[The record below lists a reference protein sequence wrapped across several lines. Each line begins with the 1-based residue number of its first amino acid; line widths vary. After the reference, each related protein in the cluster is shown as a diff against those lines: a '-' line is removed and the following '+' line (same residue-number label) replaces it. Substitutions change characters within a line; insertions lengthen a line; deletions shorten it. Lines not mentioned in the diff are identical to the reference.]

1 MTAAVEGPFRAHK
14 RESSMR
20 KRPTTSTATISTTIV
35 QQCGAPID
43 DVAKTTTP
51 PPLTSTA
58 PVLSAE
64 KSAPTGLGTRLSF
77 IALSLFSRAFAA
89 LFPSVQYVALPS
101 DSVTLQSTAA
111 RPASIH
117 LYGEE
122 YDIGAFAARHPG
134 GSLVLQQLLGQDCT
148 DVFAVHHPPRLVQ
161 QAKDVANGKPA
172 RGMLGPLHKG
182 KSSAFPAGSERSE
195 MQRDFDA
202 IVQQLEAEG
211 KFAPTPCFYF
221 TKAAILAL
229 VLATAVMLI
238 VLANNHTAHLANATL
253 VAAQLAIPA
262 LHNGTA
268 FYTTSAS
275 LAASSPS
282 MPPSILSTVLSAV
295 TPSLS
300 FWLYTLSALAIGMFW
315 QQLAFLGHDA
325 GHNQLTGST
334 RTDYAYAWLI
344 TAFFGVSG
352 SWWKRSHNVHHV
364 HTNSIE
370 CDPDIQHLPMLAVS
384 GDLLK
389 GFYSTYHQ
397 KAFTFDRVAQ
407 AFVRYQ
413 HFLYYPLMS
422 IARANLYVQSFLLV
436 LNPNV
441 QVPHRRAE
449 LFALIVYWC
458 WFIALMRLLP
468 ASHLIRFWYYTLSHA
483 VVGLIHVQITL
494 SHFAMPAYH
503 GVNMPDTLP
512 VSSTTLNDQHRDVHN
527 HTIDPATATIH
538 NAQLSDVDRFFHT
551 QFTTTMNV
559 DCSRWMDWLH
569 GGLQFQVEHHLLPR
583 LPRAHLRYAME
594 RFIKPFAHK
603 HKLPYHAYTFLEG
616 NKLVYKQ
623 LKDQASAMDQ
633 YVDGGK
639 QGPEEESLLWQGV
652 MAQG

>member
-1 MTAAVEGPFRAHK
+1 MDSSNSAHQLDASHAAAASTPLQLTASVAAADSGLL
-14 RESSMR
+14 
-20 KRPTTSTATISTTIV
+20 
-35 QQCGAPID
+35 GAIR
-43 DVAKTTTP
+43 
-51 PPLTSTA
+51 
-58 PVLSAE
+58 
-64 KSAPTGLGTRLSF
+64 TRVSFYALSF
-77 IALSLFSRAFAA
+77 LSRAFAA

-101 DSVTLQSTAA
+101 DSLTLRSTPT

-161 QAKDVANGKPA
+161 QAKDVAEGQLAK
-172 RGMLGPLHKG
+172 GMLAPLHRG
-182 KSSAFPAGSERSE
+182 KSSRFPGAGERSA

-202 IVQQLEAEG
+202 IIRQLEAEG
-211 KFAPTPCFYF
+211 KFAPTPLYYT
-221 TKAAILAL
+221 TKAVILAC
-229 VLATAVMLI
+229 VLATAVWLI
-238 VLANNHTAHLANATL
+238 LMANNHTAQLANAATL
-253 VAAQLAIPA
+253 AKPLQSTLYNNATAAI
-262 LHNGTA
+262 
-268 FYTTSAS
+268 YTTTVPLSTSA
-275 LAASSPS
+275 PTV
-282 MPPSILSTVLSAV
+282 PPSILSSLLSAV
-295 TPSLS
+295 LPSYSLL
-300 FWLYTLSALAIGMFW
+300 LYTLSALTIGMFW

-334 RTDYAYAWLI
+334 RTDYVYAWLV

-384 GDLLK
+384 EDILK

-397 KAFTFDRVAQ
+397 KTFTFDRVAQ

-413 HFLYYPLMS
+413 HLLYYPLMS

-441 QVPHRRAE
+441 KVPHRRAD
-449 LFALIVYWC
+449 LVALLLYWC

-468 ASHLIRFWYYTLSHA
+468 HSYLLRFWYYILSHA

-503 GVNMPDTLP
+503 GATMPDTLP
-512 VSSTTLNDQHRDVHN
+512 VSSTTPHDLHKHIHN
-527 HTIDPATATIH
+527 HAVDSATGTIH
-538 NAQLSDVDRFFHT
+538 NSALSEVDRFFHT

-559 DCSRWMDWLH
+559 DCSRWLDWLH

-583 LPRAHLRYAME
+583 LPRKHLRYVME
-594 RFIKPFAHK
+594 RHIRPFAAK
-603 HKLPYHAYTFLEG
+603 HKLPYHSYSFVDA
-616 NKLVYKQ
+616 NKLVYQQ
-623 LKDQASAMDQ
+623 LKQQATGWD
-633 YVDGGK
+633 K
-639 QGPEEESLLWQGV
+639 QGEAGRDGAGDDNMLWQGV

>member
-1 MTAAVEGPFRAHK
+1 MPAWVEGPVEA
-14 RESSMR
+14 SSIGSNDGTNEIR
-20 KRPTTSTATISTTIV
+20 KRAVPTSNRV
-35 QQCGAPID
+35 QQPNAA
-43 DVAKTTTP
+43 VAAAASHP
-51 PPLTSTA
+51 PPLTATASDNSILST
-58 PVLSAE
+58 VR
-64 KSAPTGLGTRLSF
+64 KQMSF
-77 IALSLFSRAFAA
+77 YALSVLSRAFAA

-101 DSVTLQSTAA
+101 DSLTLRSTPD

-122 YDIGAFAARHPG
+122 YDIGQFAARHPG

-161 QAKDVANGKPA
+161 QAKDVSDGQPA

-182 KSSAFPAGSERSE
+182 RSSAFPAAGKRSA

-202 IVQQLEAEG
+202 IIRQLEVEG
-211 KFAPTPCFYF
+211 KFAPTPVYYI
-221 TKAAILAL
+221 TKAVILAC
-229 VLATAVMLI
+229 VLATAVALI
-238 VLANNHTAHLANATL
+238 LAANSHTARLADAAAATQPMQTAL
-253 VAAQLAIPA
+253 YNNTTATYFTTAQLSSSA
-262 LHNGTA
+262 LP
-268 FYTTSAS
+268 
-275 LAASSPS
+275 L
-282 MPPSILSTVLSAV
+282 PPSLLYSLVSAV
-295 TPSLS
+295 LPSYS
-300 FWLYTLSALAIGMFW
+300 FLLYTVSALTIGMFW

-334 RTDYAYAWLI
+334 RTDYVYAWLV

-384 GDLLK
+384 EDILK

-397 KAFTFDRVAQ
+397 KTFTFDRVAQ
-407 AFVRYQ
+407 TFVRYQ
-413 HFLYYPLMS
+413 HLLYYPLMS

-441 QVPHRRAE
+441 KVPHRRAD
-449 LFALIVYWC
+449 LVALLLYWC
-458 WFIALMRLLP
+458 WFVALMRLLP
-468 ASHLIRFWYYTLSHA
+468 ASFLLRFWYYMLSHA

-503 GVNMPDTLP
+503 GATMPDTLP
-512 VSSTTLNDQHRDVHN
+512 VSSTTPHDLHRAIHN
-527 HTIDPATATIH
+527 HAVDAAAGTIH
-538 NAQLSDVDRFFHT
+538 NAELSEVDRFFHT
-551 QFTTTMNV
+551 QFSTTMNV

-583 LPRAHLRYAME
+583 LPRQHLRYAME
-594 RFIKPFAHK
+594 RYIRPFAAK
-603 HKLPYHAYTFLEG
+603 HRLPYHSYEFVAA
-616 NKLVYKQ
+616 NKLVYQQ
-623 LKDQASAMDQ
+623 LKQQANTMDKHA
-633 YVDGGK
+633 DGQREQQPG
-639 QGPEEESLLWQGV
+639 EDSMLWQGV

>member
-1 MTAAVEGPFRAHK
+1 MAAAVEGPLEANGCNTDVGT
-14 RESSMR
+14 SGLR
-20 KRPTTSTATISTTIV
+20 KRFNASGSDV
-35 QQCGAPID
+35 QSMEAPID
-43 DVAKTTTP
+43 AIAPSVLTPTAAVAHASVASAVRTRVSFYA
-51 PPLTSTA
+51 LTF
-58 PVLSAE
+58 L
-64 KSAPTGLGTRLSF
+64 
-77 IALSLFSRAFAA
+77 SRAFAA

-101 DSVTLQSTAA
+101 DSLTIRSTPD

-161 QAKDVANGKPA
+161 QAKEVAEGQQAK
-172 RGMLGPLHKG
+172 GMLTPLHKG
-182 KSSAFPAGSERSE
+182 RSGAFPAAGQRSA

-202 IVQQLEAEG
+202 IVRQLEAEG
-211 KFAPTPCFYF
+211 KFAPTPLYYIN
-221 TKAAILAL
+221 KAVILAL
-229 VLATAVMLI
+229 VLAAAVALI
-238 VLANNHTAHLANATL
+238 LLANKHTEQLANAATAVKPTQPAPYNNASTIYTTAALLSFTAPSPPTSILFTL
-253 VAAQLAIPA
+253 V
-262 LHNGTA
+262 
-268 FYTTSAS
+268 
-275 LAASSPS
+275 
-282 MPPSILSTVLSAV
+282 SAV
-295 TPSLS
+295 VPSYS
-300 FWLYTLSALAIGMFW
+300 FLLYTLSALTIGIFW

-334 RTDYAYAWLI
+334 RTDYVYAWLV

-384 GDLLK
+384 EDILK

-397 KAFTFDRVAQ
+397 KVFTFDRVAQ
-407 AFVRYQ
+407 SFVRYQ
-413 HFLYYPLMS
+413 HLLYYPLMS

-441 QVPHRRAE
+441 KVPHRRAD
-449 LFALIVYWC
+449 LVALLVYWC

-468 ASHLIRFWYYTLSHA
+468 SSYLLRFWYYMLSHA

-503 GVNMPDTLP
+503 GTAMPHTLP
-512 VSSTTLNDQHRDVHN
+512 VSSTTPHDQHKHIHN
-527 HTIDPATATIH
+527 HTVDPTTGTIH
-538 NAQLSDVDRFFHT
+538 NAQLSEVDRFFHT

-559 DCSRWMDWLH
+559 DCSRWLDWLH

-583 LPRAHLRYAME
+583 LPRKHLRYAME
-594 RFIKPFAHK
+594 RYIRPFAAK
-603 HKLPYHAYTFLEG
+603 HALPYHSYTFAAA
-616 NKLVYKQ
+616 NKLVYQQ
-623 LKDQASAMDQ
+623 LKQQASVMDKHQ
-633 YVDGGK
+633 DGAKAEAGE
-639 QGPEEESLLWQGV
+639 GSLLWQGV

>member
-1 MTAAVEGPFRAHK
+1 MTVAVEGPLDVATEKYGTGGGSEMRQRAVAGSGSVQQPSPVDSASPAPLA
-14 RESSMR
+14 R
-20 KRPTTSTATISTTIV
+20 TATADATIR
-35 QQCGAPID
+35 
-43 DVAKTTTP
+43 
-51 PPLTSTA
+51 S
-58 PVLSAE
+58 
-64 KSAPTGLGTRLSF
+64 RLSF
-77 IALSLFSRAFAA
+77 FALSCLSRAFAA

-101 DSVTLQSTAA
+101 DSLTLRSTAE

-122 YDIGAFAARHPG
+122 FDIGAFAARHPG

-161 QAKDVANGKPA
+161 QAKDIADGQPA
-172 RGMLGPLHKG
+172 KGMLGPLHKG
-182 KSSAFPAGSERSE
+182 KSRLFPAAAERSA

-211 KFAPTPCFYF
+211 KFAPTPYYYI
-221 TKAAILAL
+221 TKAVTLAL
-229 VLATAVMLI
+229 VLAAAVSLILIANEHTEQLATSATTAKPMQTAMYSNATAV
-238 VLANNHTAHLANATL
+238 
-253 VAAQLAIPA
+253 
-262 LHNGTA
+262 
-268 FYTTSAS
+268 YTTAS
-275 LAASSPS
+275 LASSAPTV
-282 MPPSILSTVLSAV
+282 PTSILSSLLWAV
-295 TPSLS
+295 TPSYSLL
-300 FWLYTLSALAIGMFW
+300 LYTLSALTIGMFW

-334 RTDYAYAWLI
+334 RTDYVYAWLV

-384 GDLLK
+384 GDILK

-397 KAFTFDRVAQ
+397 KTFTFDRVAQ

-441 QVPHRRAE
+441 KVPHRRAE
-449 LFALIVYWC
+449 LVALLVYWC

-468 ASHLIRFWYYTLSHA
+468 ASSLLRFWYYMLSHA

-503 GVNMPDTLP
+503 GSTMPDTLP
-512 VSSTTLNDQHRDVHN
+512 VSSTTPHDQHRHIHQHAVD
-527 HTIDPATATIH
+527 AAAGTIH
-538 NAQLSDVDRFFHT
+538 NAELSDVDRFFHT

-583 LPRAHLRYAME
+583 LPRKHLRYAMQ
-594 RFIKPFAHK
+594 RYIRPFAAK
-603 HKLPYHAYTFLEG
+603 HRLPYHSYSFVAG
-616 NKLVYKQ
+616 NKLVYQQ
-623 LKDQASAMDQ
+623 LKQQATAMDRHGQ
-633 YVDGGK
+633 QGK
-639 QGPEEESLLWQGV
+639 TDNGDESMLWQGV

>member
-1 MTAAVEGPFRAHK
+1 MRQRAVAGSGSVQQPSPVDSASPAPLAR
-14 RESSMR
+14 
-20 KRPTTSTATISTTIV
+20 TATADATIR
-35 QQCGAPID
+35 
-43 DVAKTTTP
+43 
-51 PPLTSTA
+51 S
-58 PVLSAE
+58 
-64 KSAPTGLGTRLSF
+64 RLSF
-77 IALSLFSRAFAA
+77 FALSCLSRAFAA

-101 DSVTLQSTAA
+101 DSLTLRSTAE

-122 YDIGAFAARHPG
+122 FDIGAFAARHPG

-161 QAKDVANGKPA
+161 QAKDIADGQPA
-172 RGMLGPLHKG
+172 KGMLGPLHKG
-182 KSSAFPAGSERSE
+182 KSRLFPAAAERSA

-211 KFAPTPCFYF
+211 KFAPTPYYYI
-221 TKAAILAL
+221 TKAVTLAL
-229 VLATAVMLI
+229 VLAAAVSLILIANEHTEQLATSATTAKPMQTAMYSNATAV
-238 VLANNHTAHLANATL
+238 
-253 VAAQLAIPA
+253 
-262 LHNGTA
+262 
-268 FYTTSAS
+268 YTTAS
-275 LAASSPS
+275 LASSAPTV
-282 MPPSILSTVLSAV
+282 PTSILSSLLWAV
-295 TPSLS
+295 TPSYSLL
-300 FWLYTLSALAIGMFW
+300 LYTLSALTIGMFW

-334 RTDYAYAWLI
+334 RTDYVYAWLV

-384 GDLLK
+384 GDILK

-397 KAFTFDRVAQ
+397 KTFTFDRVAQ

-441 QVPHRRAE
+441 KVPHRRAE
-449 LFALIVYWC
+449 LVALLVYWC

-468 ASHLIRFWYYTLSHA
+468 ASSLLRFWYYMLSHA

-503 GVNMPDTLP
+503 GLHYARHAARVVHHAARPAPAHPPARRRCRGRHHPQRGAQRRRPLLP
-512 VSSTTLNDQHRDVHN
+512 HSVH
-527 HTIDPATATIH
+527 HH
-538 NAQLSDVDRFFHT
+538 HER
-551 QFTTTMNV
+551 
-559 DCSRWMDWLH
+559 
-569 GGLQFQVEHHLLPR
+569 GLQSLDGLAARRAAVPGRAPSAATTAPQASPLRHATLHQTVRSQAQTSLPLLLVRGRQQAR
-583 LPRAHLRYAME
+583 LPAAQAAGHCHGQARAARE
-594 RFIKPFAHK
+594 DRQRRRE
-603 HKLPYHAYTFLEG
+603 HAVARRHGAGVRSEE
-616 NKLVYKQ
+616 
-623 LKDQASAMDQ
+623 
-633 YVDGGK
+633 GK
-639 QGPEEESLLWQGV
+639 Q
-652 MAQG
+652 A

>member
-1 MTAAVEGPFRAHK
+1 MTAEVEGPLGESIK
-14 RESSMR
+14 RSRENGANELR
-20 KRPTTSTATISTTIV
+20 KRAAPSTTSV
-35 QQCGAPID
+35 QQPDALVD
-43 DVAKTTTP
+43 TAASTP
-51 PPLTSTA
+51 PPLAATADKSLLSTIRTQVSFYA
-58 PVLSAE
+58 
-64 KSAPTGLGTRLSF
+64 LSF
-77 IALSLFSRAFAA
+77 LSRAFAA

-101 DSVTLQSTAA
+101 DSLTLRSTPD

-161 QAKDVANGKPA
+161 QAKEAAQGRPA
-172 RGMLGPLHKG
+172 KGMLGPLHKG
-182 KSSAFPAGSERSE
+182 KSKLFPAASERSA

-211 KFAPTPCFYF
+211 KFNPTPLYYV
-221 TKAAILAL
+221 TKAVILAFI
-229 VLATAVMLI
+229 LAAAVALI
-238 VLANNHTAHLANATL
+238 LLANSHTAQLANAAT
-253 VAAQLAIPA
+253 VTKPIPSA
-262 LHNGTA
+262 PYNNATA
-268 FYTTSAS
+268 TYTTTVP
-275 LAASSPS
+275 LSPTL
-282 MPPSILSTVLSAV
+282 PPSILSSLVSAV
-295 TPSLS
+295 IPSYS
-300 FWLYTLSALAIGMFW
+300 FLLYTLSALTIGMFW
-315 QQLAFLGHDA
+315 QQLAFMGHDA

-334 RTDYAYAWLI
+334 RTDYVYAWLV

-384 GDLLK
+384 EDILK

-397 KAFTFDRVAQ
+397 KTFTFDRVAQ

-413 HFLYYPLMS
+413 HLLYYPLMS
-422 IARANLYVQSFLLV
+422 IARANLYVQSWVLV

-441 QVPHRRAE
+441 KVPHRRAD
-449 LFALIVYWC
+449 LVALLVYWC

-468 ASHLIRFWYYTLSHA
+468 PSYLLRFWYYMLSHA

-503 GVNMPDTLP
+503 GPAMPDTLP
-512 VSSTTLNDQHRDVHN
+512 VSSTTPHDQHKDIHN
-527 HTIDPATATIH
+527 HRVDPAAGTIH

-583 LPRAHLRYAME
+583 LPRKHLRYAME
-594 RFIKPFAHK
+594 RYIRPFAAK
-603 HKLPYHAYTFLEG
+603 HALPYHSYTFVQG
-616 NKLVYKQ
+616 NKLVYQQ
-623 LKDQASAMDQ
+623 LKQQAAVMNKH
-633 YVDGGK
+633 VDGGRK
-639 QGPEEESLLWQGV
+639 EAGDESMLWQGV